1 MYGIDSVNHQVRP
14 NLIYVEGGGS
24 ALRIAPEQGKAL
36 NLREGQII
44 NGTVALRPEGNA
56 IKIGGQ
62 YLSLPP
68 GFGAP
73 DSRLQLQVS
82 ILAGAYVLR
91 KMVLGAKVDSQIGP
105 SKGPLMDVHT
115 SRFERLLRLD
125 QPRGITRLSLP
136 SILSNLFGDGELD
149 EIREKFVS
157 NLTTTRDITARN
169 VRRTFLESG
178 LYLEGDLRQ
187 GKPIGSLNIKSFLM
201 QIRNAFSRLG
211 KDSTSVTK
219 AIDDLEAMQLE
230 TLSSQLNRQNSIS
243 WALPL
248 LDASPVWLQLHEKKN
263 KDSGSSGEANDGWNL
278 EIQMDLGS
286 FVFSISLV
294 VNKNGLSL
302 ACWTPDQS
310 LYQKIHNNEDLL
322 KSKLADKGLELLSFE
337 LYDFAKARTGGF
349 DAGPSSSIKLDV

>member
-44 NGTVALRPEGNA
+44 NGTLASRPEGNA

-62 YLSLPP
+62 YLSLPA

-73 DSRLQLQVS
+73 GSRVQLQVS

-91 KMVLGAKVDSQIGP
+91 KMGLGAKVDSQIGP
-105 SKGPLMDVHT
+105 SKGLLMDFHKA
-115 SRFERLLRLD
+115 RFERLLRLD
-125 QPRGITRLSLP
+125 QPRGIARLSLP
-136 SILSNLFGDGELD
+136 SILSNLFGEGELE
-149 EIREKFVS
+149 EIRDKLVS
-157 NLTTTRDITARN
+157 NLTTTRDITAPS
-169 VRRTFLESG
+169 VRKTLLESG
-178 LYLEGDLRQ
+178 LYLENDLRQ

-219 AIDDLEAMQLE
+219 AIDDLEALQLE

-248 LDASPVWLQLHEKKN
+248 LDASPVLLQLHENKN
-263 KDSGSSGEANDGWNL
+263 KDSGSYGERNHGWNL
-278 EIQMDLGS
+278 EIQMDLGA

-302 ACWTPDQS
+302 ACWIPDQS
-310 LYQKIHNNEDLL
+310 LYQKIQNNEDVL

-337 LYDFAKARTGGF
+337 LYDFAKVRSGGLDTGT
-349 DAGPSSSIKLDV
+349 SSSIKLDV